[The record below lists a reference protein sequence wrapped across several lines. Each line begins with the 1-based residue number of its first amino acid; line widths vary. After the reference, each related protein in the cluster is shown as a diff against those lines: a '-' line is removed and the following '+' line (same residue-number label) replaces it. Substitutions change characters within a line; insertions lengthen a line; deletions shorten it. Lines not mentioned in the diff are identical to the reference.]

1 MLNALI
7 PLLREGIFQNKIT
20 TAIAAGVAVYV
31 GWKWNYLDK
40 EAIFA
45 LLISALTLGAAR
57 DPQAGGKND
66 ELA

>member
-20 TAIAAGVAVYV
+20 TAIATVVVVYV

-45 LLISALTLGAAR
+45 LLLSALTLGAAR
-57 DPQAGGKND
+57 DPQAGGKDD